1 MSTGTPTRLFWEQH
15 ACLPLTL
22 EADVEDILRYRRPGG
37 AYVSINVGYAP
48 HTKDDALGFLDTFRR
63 DVAAH
68 PELELAGTV
77 AEIDAAHAAGR
88 IVVAFDLEDSRPVAD
103 DLDMVQ
109 TYYDLGVR
117 SLLPSYNNAN
127 SAGCGCL
134 DKEDTGLTAYG
145 RSLISRMLE
154 VGMMADGSHCSIR
167 TGLDITAI
175 AGEAGKPMIYS
186 HSAMRGLHDHPRNVT
201 DEQARLCAETGGVI
215 GIPGIGIFLGENT
228 ATMQAYVDHIDYAV
242 QLVGPEHVGIG
253 SDYSFDAEDVQA
265 DLEANPDLFPEEYT
279 RWGVIR
285 FIDPET
291 TLTVEQ
297 ALLDRGYSDQDVRG
311 ILGDNFRR
319 VAREVW
325 V

>member
-1 MSTGTPTRLFWEQH
+1 MTTARLFWEQH

-22 EADVEDILRYRRPGG
+22 EANVGDILRYRRPGG
-37 AYVSINVGYAP
+37 AYVSVNVGYAP
-48 HTKDDALGFLDTFRR
+48 HTKEMSLGFLETFRR
-63 DVAAH
+63 DVEAH
-68 PELELAGTV
+68 PDLELAGTV
-77 AEIDAAHAAGR
+77 AEIDAAHAAGK
-88 IVVAFDLEDSRPVAD
+88 IVVAFDLEDSRPVDD

-109 TYYDLGVR
+109 TFYDLGVR

-134 DKEDTGLTAYG
+134 DAQDTGLTAYG
-145 RSLISRMLE
+145 RELIRTMTQ

-167 TGLDITAI
+167 TGLDISAI
-175 AGEAGKPMIYS
+175 AGEACKPMIYS
-186 HSAMRGLHDHPRNVT
+186 HSAMRGLYDHPRNVT
-201 DEQARLCAETGGVI
+201 DEQARQCAATSGVI

-228 ATMQAYVDHIDYAV
+228 ATIEAYVDHIDYAV

-253 SDYSFDAEDVQA
+253 SDYSFDAEDAQA

-279 RWGVIR
+279 RWGVIQ

-297 ALLDRGYSDQDVRG
+297 ALLDRGYSDSDVRG
-311 ILGDNFRR
+311 ILGGNFRR
-319 VAREVW
+319 VARAVW
-325 V
+325 F